1 MVVAASQRMKLRI
14 NPASKGFV
22 WARQGWQ
29 VCARQPMGYAGLVGM
44 VIAGALMLAGLPL
57 IGPLLVVGLM
67 PLAWMGFMLATRR
80 VMRQERLTP
89 GVLIEAVRAPGS
101 PRAAF
106 ARLGAAYVAGTFV
119 VMLLAQLLGPGAE
132 ALAEALEKA
141 QDADEVLADPRVM
154 QDMAWRVGL
163 TWPLSLLFWHTP
175 ALTLWGGLPLGKALF
190 FSAVAAWRNLGAFV
204 VFGATWLLTLVGMAV
219 LTRVVQQAIPLPAL
233 SNMLTFAGVLW
244 LASCFYA
251 SLYFT
256 VVDCFENPQQGAGDQ
271 GERPEQP
278 GQSDPVS

>member
-1 MVVAASQRMKLRI
+1 MKLRI
-14 NPASKGFV
+14 NPASKGFA

-44 VIAGALMLAGLPL
+44 VIAGALLMAGLPL
-57 IGPLLVVGLM
+57 VGPLLVVGLM

-80 VMRQERLTP
+80 VMLKERLTP
-89 GVLIEAVRAPGS
+89 GVLIEGVRAPDS

-141 QDADEVLADPRVM
+141 QDADEVMADPRVL

-175 ALTLWGGLPLGKALF
+175 ALTLWARLPLGKALF
-190 FSAVAAWRNLGAFV
+190 FSAVASWRNLGAFV
-204 VFGATWLLTLVGMAV
+204 VFGATWLLALIALAV
-219 LTRVVQQAIPLPAL
+219 LARVVQQLIPLPAL
-233 SNMLTFAGVLW
+233 ANMLTFAGVLW
-244 LASCFYA
+244 LVSCFYA
-251 SLYFT
+251 SLYFS
-256 VVDCFENPQQGAGDQ
+256 VVDCFEGAQQEGASAPIEPDQ
-271 GERPEQP
+271 PD
-278 GQSDPVS
+278 QSA

>member
-1 MVVAASQRMKLRI
+1 MKLRI
-14 NPASKGFV
+14 NPASQGFA

-29 VCARQPMGYAGLVGM
+29 VCARQPMGYPGLVGM
-44 VIAGALMLAGLPL
+44 VIAGALLMAGLPL

-80 VMRQERLTP
+80 VVMKERLTP

-101 PRAAF
+101 PRAGF

-141 QDADEVLADPRVM
+141 QDADEVMADPRVL
-154 QDMAWRVGL
+154 QDMAWRVAL

-175 ALTLWGGLPLGKALF
+175 ALTLWARLPLGKALF

-204 VFGATWLLTLVGMAV
+204 VFGATWLLAMIGLAV
-219 LTRVVQQAIPLPAL
+219 LARVVQQAIPLPAL
-233 SNMLTFAGVLW
+233 ANMLTFAGVLW
-244 LASCFYA
+244 LISCFYA
-251 SLYFT
+251 SLYFS
-256 VVDCFENPQQGAGDQ
+256 VVDCFEGTRQEGTGD
-271 GERPEQP
+271 PIDPDQP
-278 GQSDPVS
+278 DQPDQAA